1 MSLLKKREAEIQI
14 TKEDNEEEEK
24 LNSSNTSFETWN
36 KASEEIL
43 SERRFVK
50 LKKMTFLFYFNYFNS
65 LNS

>member
-50 LKKMTFLFYFNYFNS
+50 LKKMTFLFYFNSFNYFNY
-65 LNS
+65 